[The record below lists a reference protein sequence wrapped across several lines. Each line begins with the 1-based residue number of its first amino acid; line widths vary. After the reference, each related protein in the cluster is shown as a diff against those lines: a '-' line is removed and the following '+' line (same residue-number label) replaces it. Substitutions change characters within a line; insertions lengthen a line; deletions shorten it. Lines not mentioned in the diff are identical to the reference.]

1 MVRNLNPLTNRQ
13 VRLLEAIRE
22 KIRQISDPD
31 PEIII
36 HESYEFYTESTK
48 HFGKIP
54 KLRFKPRSSK
64 IKAEIVQKAGLV
76 DENREAEIAAIREKY
91 GVQKARNGLAM
102 LFESEWNN
110 IMLKLKKSVFV
121 AGYVNQLFATE
132 HQTLSEPTLLI
143 QWIVK
148 NEYAPQIRTK
158 CKPITQGR
166 ETAKGKE
173 PEGQKS
179 YDEELAEVE

>member
-1 MVRNLNPLTNRQ
+1 MVRNPNPLTDRQ
-13 VRLLEAIRE
+13 RKFLEAIRE

-31 PEIII
+31 PQIIT
-36 HESYEFYTESTK
+36 HESYDFYIENTK
-48 HFGKIP
+48 YFGKIP

-76 DENREAEIAAIREKY
+76 DQNREAEIVEIRGKY

-110 IMLKLKKSVFV
+110 IMVKLKKSVFV

-132 HQTLSEPTLLI
+132 HQTLSELTLLT

-148 NEYAPQIRTK
+148 SAYAPLIRMK
-158 CKPITQGR
+158 WKPIIQGKDA
-166 ETAKGKE
+166 AKKI
-173 PEGQKS
+173 KS
-179 YDEELAEVE
+179 ESFKRYDEELAEVE

>member
-1 MVRNLNPLTNRQ
+1 MVRNLNPFTGRQ
-13 VRLLEAIRE
+13 TKFLQVIRE

-31 PEIII
+31 PDIIT
-36 HESYEFYTESTK
+36 HESYEFCIKNTK

-54 KLRFKPRSSK
+54 KLRFKPKSSQ

-76 DENREAEIAAIREKY
+76 DENREAEIAEIRGKY

-110 IMLKLKKSVFV
+110 IMVKLKKSVFV
-121 AGYVNQLFATE
+121 AGYINQLFATE
-132 HQTLSEPTLLI
+132 HQTLSEPTLLT

-148 NEYAPQIRTK
+148 SEYAPQIGAKR
-158 CKPITQGR
+158 KPIIQGQEAGR
-166 ETAKGKE
+166 GE
-173 PEGQKS
+173 KS
-179 YDEELAEVE
+179 EDFKRYDEELAEVD